1 MVGGEGLKWVA
12 ASGLRGVETVQLKV
26 KKGKHRVRLH
36 FLEPDKLPT
45 GGRVFDIFLNG
56 KPVQR
61 GFDIA
66 RAAGGYRRSVVRE
79 FETII
84 ADGNLKIELR
94 STSGQPPLLSGV
106 EW

>member
-1 MVGGEGLKWVA
+1 MVNGEGLKWVA
-12 ASGLRGVETVQLKV
+12 ASGLRGVESVQLKV

-36 FLEPDKLPT
+36 FLEPDNTPV
-45 GGRVFDIFLNG
+45 GGRVFDILLNG
-56 KPVQR
+56 KSVQR

-66 RAAGGYRRSVVRE
+66 KAAGGPLRPVVRE
-79 FETII
+79 FEITS

-94 STSGQPPLLSGV
+94 STAGSPPLLSGV